1 MILSREVAEG
11 KAASVTAGTEKEII
25 DKIRKYI
32 FFNKKN
38 VKLYFFNL

>member
-32 FFNKKN
+32 FSTKKTRN
-38 VKLYFFNL
+38 IFF

>member
-32 FFNKKN
+32 FFNKK
-38 VKLYFFNL
+38 KREIIFF

>member
-25 DKIRKYI
+25 DKICKYI
-32 FFNKKN
+32 FFNKK
-38 VKLYFFNL
+38 KHIIKFF